1 MKKSSLLS
9 ILLGVL
15 SGIIMA
21 LIMVLAMI
29 NMSFSFTPLTAVC
42 SIILA
47 CAFPMC
53 LNFVK
58 KNGFSASICETVC
71 VVTSFAICCIYGMVA
86 GRPGDLSQENTLIK
100 LVVPMALILHGCAL
114 VFTVVWNTFFVRDRS

>member
-9 ILLGVL
+9 VLLGML
-15 SGIIMA
+15 SGVIMA

-29 NMSFSFTPLTAVC
+29 HMSFRFTPLTAVC

-47 CAFPMC
+47 CAFPLC

-58 KNGFSASICETVC
+58 KNGFSASISETVC
-71 VVTSFAICCIYGMVA
+71 VITSFLICCLYGLIA
-86 GRPGDLSQENTLIK
+86 GRPGDLSEENTLIQ
-100 LVVPMALILHGCAL
+100 LVVPMALAIHGCAL
-114 VFTVVWNTFFVRDRS
+114 VFTVVWNTFFVRD